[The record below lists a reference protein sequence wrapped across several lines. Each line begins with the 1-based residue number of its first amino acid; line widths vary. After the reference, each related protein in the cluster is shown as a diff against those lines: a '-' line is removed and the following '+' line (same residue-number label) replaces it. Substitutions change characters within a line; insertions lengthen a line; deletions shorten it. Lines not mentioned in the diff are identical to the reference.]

1 MLSKERI
8 SSLEREMTLSS
19 SALQNLKD
27 ELSVKSEDYDVSLYV
42 GLLYAW
48 CVLDFKCNLS
58 HLTAIYAYF
67 MLTFL
72 QSGDEEEA
80 I

>member
-48 CVLDFKCNLS
+48 CVPDFKYN
-58 HLTAIYAYF
+58 
-67 MLTFL
+67 
-72 QSGDEEEA
+72 
-80 I
+80 